1 MSYLTQFLN
10 SFYSIIPEIINH
22 KLPIIKLN
30 WTNVFNFHFLKFSFF
45 TINLKHPISTFI
57 IIYCF
62 ITIQ

>member
-30 WTNVFNFHFLKFSFF
+30 WTNVFNFHFLKF
-45 TINLKHPISTFI
+45 
-57 IIYCF
+57 
-62 ITIQ
+62 